1 MNATKKLTISAVFLA
16 IGLIFPFFT
25 GQIQDIGNKLLP
37 MHIPILLC
45 GVVCGWK
52 YGLLVGFVTPLLRSL
67 LFTMPSFP
75 KAIGMAFEL
84 AAYGAVIGVLYYKLH
99 KSKLRIYISLVSAM
113 FAGRVVWGIANL
125 IIYGLQHSTFT
136 WQLFIGGAL
145 LNAIPGIVLQLIL
158 IPILLLT
165 IEKSGL
171 S

>member
-1 MNATKKLTISAVFLA
+1 
-16 IGLIFPFFT
+16 
-25 GQIQDIGNKLLP
+25 
-37 MHIPILLC
+37 
-45 GVVCGWK
+45 
-52 YGLLVGFVTPLLRSL
+52 
-67 LFTMPSFP
+67 
-75 KAIGMAFEL
+75 MAFEL